1 MMMTRSSSRILLSL
15 TAALWLVG
23 AAAPAQAQSF
33 VAPFIGFDFGGDAQC
48 PQITDCEDKTLN
60 GGLALGHMGAIFGF
74 EEEFAYAKDFF
85 GKTPDYSSSVL
96 TVMSSAMLTPRLRP
110 IRPYFLVGMGLI
122 KTNVDFNADSLL
134 TNHNNSLGWNIGG
147 GVMIGT
153 KHVAVRGDVRFFHAL
168 MGPDILGFTIAD
180 NKLDFGRAC
189 AGLVFGF

>member
-1 MMMTRSSSRILLSL
+1 MMTRSSSRILLSL

-153 KHVAVRGDVRFFHAL
+153 KHVAVRGDVRFFHAFQGL
-168 MGPDILGFTIAD
+168 DILGFTIAD
-180 NKLDFGRAC
+180 NKLDFGRAS